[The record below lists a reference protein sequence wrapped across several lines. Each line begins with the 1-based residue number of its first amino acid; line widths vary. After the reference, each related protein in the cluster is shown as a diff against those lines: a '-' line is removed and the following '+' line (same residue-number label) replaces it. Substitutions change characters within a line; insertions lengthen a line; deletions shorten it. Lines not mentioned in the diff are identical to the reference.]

1 MKVAGKVAIITGAS
15 SGFGKALECSTSSE
29 LFSFQPAWRLTGKGG
44 KVVLGDISDNAGK
57 TLEKELNAKHPGSAV
72 FAVCDV
78 TKKSDQER
86 LFELAKSKFGSIDI
100 VVNNAGIGEGV
111 SFTQDTQDAWV
122 KVLRIDLEA
131 VILGTRLAV
140 AEMIKAGKGGVILNT
155 ASLAGLYPQPFQPV
169 YAAAKGGVVH
179 FTRSLGHLAKA
190 HGIYCNA
197 ICPSFS
203 PTGILEAGEK
213 QFGDEFKKYTEKR
226 VPVELVIDAFVRGIE
241 DESLA
246 GACIRITPELGIDI
260 YNWRRTKA
268 KI

>member
-1 MKVAGKVAIITGAS
+1 MRVAGKVAIITGAS
-15 SGFGKALECSTSSE
+15 SGFGKAL
-29 LFSFQPAWRLTGKGG
+29 AWRLTGKGG
-44 KVVLGDISDNAGK
+44 KVVLGDISEAAGK
-57 TLEKELNAKHPGSAV
+57 ALEKELNAKHPGSAV

-100 VVNNAGIGEGV
+100 VVNNAGIGEGT
-111 SFTQDTQDAWV
+111 SFAQDTQDSWI

-131 VILGTRLAV
+131 VILGTRLAIS
-140 AEMIKAGKGGVILNT
+140 EMIKAGKGGVILNT

-179 FTRSLGHLAKA
+179 FTRSLGHLAQT

-213 QFGDEFKKYTEKR
+213 QFGEEFKKYTEKR

-241 DESLA
+241 DENLA